1 MPRILDSM
9 WEFGELD
16 VIPDTGVLN
25 RMYLTCK
32 LCGKHMSGGIN
43 KLKLHLGQIPSQN
56 IELCTKTS
64 PEIIRQAIQ
73 SLMDKEE
80 GKDTRAAVRNQLVG
94 GSRVG
99 RPDSGSASTA
109 ASPSSPM
116 SIHPSISSF
125 FVPRTT
131 HGSQLGIKSSMKKKE
146 KAEADKLVSRC
157 LLWGDVPFNIAKT
170 NPFYQPMFD
179 VVAVVGPGYKAP
191 TFAEL
196 RGPLLQ
202 NEKTECTTRLA
213 EFRASWEY
221 TGCTVMSNGWT
232 DQKGRTLLNFLV
244 SCPKGT
250 MFMKSVDASDHI
262 KDARLLCELLDLFI
276 QEVGPSNVVQVIT
289 DNVANYVAAGKML
302 MERYPNLFWT
312 PCGAHCIDLMLEDIG
327 KIPTVRDIVES
338 SKSIT
343 KFIYNHSSALS
354 LMRKCTNNKELVR
367 PAITR
372 IATTFISLQSLL
384 NSMWEVKSMF
394 LSADWR
400 SLSISRKPEGEGIC
414 GLVSYDQSFWAGVE
428 ELCAIS
434 EPLVK
439 VLQLVDGEKPAMG
452 YLYEAM
458 DRAKEAIR
466 AYYADKGD
474 EGLEKQQVIWRV
486 IDQRWNNTLHRP
498 IHAAGVYLNPAFS
511 YACGFRFDA
520 EVMDGFFTCVERMVS
535 SEQEREEISKEMEVY
550 RMGGGTFG
558 FNMAIKNRST
568 KMPDAW
574 WTSYGGRVP
583 HLQKLAI
590 RVLSQTCSSSG
601 CERNW
606 SVFDKIH
613 SNKRN
618 RLESKRLNDMVYVYY
633 NLWLWVRQLQKP
645 TDVEAISLD
654 NIDTTA
660 ARRVE
665 TERPILDTIPDWLGV
680 DLEDVAVAEEGE
692 PKIEEEEAEQHQGQ
706 EAVAELD
713 EDAEEEVTPSRVGS
727 SSGSVAQGPPL
738 PSASRGRL
746 SPFHFVSPG
755 AGSSSSRGKDKA
767 IPYSRKRGR
776 GSQ

>member
-1 MPRILDSM
+1 
-9 WEFGELD
+9 
-16 VIPDTGVLN
+16 
-25 RMYLTCK
+25 
-32 LCGKHMSGGIN
+32 
-43 KLKLHLGQIPSQN
+43 
-56 IELCTKTS
+56 
-64 PEIIRQAIQ
+64 
-73 SLMDKEE
+73 MDN
-80 GKDTRAAVRNQLVG
+80 A
-94 GSRVG
+94 
-99 RPDSGSASTA
+99 
-109 ASPSSPM
+109 
-116 SIHPSISSF
+116 
-125 FVPRTT
+125 
-131 HGSQLGIKSSMKKKE
+131 
-146 KAEADKLVSRC
+146 
-157 LLWGDVPFNIAKT
+157 
-170 NPFYQPMFD
+170 
-179 VVAVVGPGYKAP
+179 
-191 TFAEL
+191 
-196 RGPLLQ
+196 
-202 NEKTECTTRLA
+202 
-213 EFRASWEY
+213 
-221 TGCTVMSNGWT
+221 
-232 DQKGRTLLNFLV
+232 
-244 SCPKGT
+244 
-250 MFMKSVDASDHI
+250 
-262 KDARLLCELLDLFI
+262 
-276 QEVGPSNVVQVIT
+276 
-289 DNVANYVAAGKML
+289 ANYVAAGKML

-312 PCGAHCIDLMLEDIG
+312 PCAAHCIDLMLEDID

-343 KFIYNHSSALS
+343 KFIYNHSSVLS

-367 PAITR
+367 PAFTR
-372 IATTFISLQSLL
+372 FSTTFISLQSLL

-414 GLVSYDQSFWAGVE
+414 RLVSYDLSFWAGVE
-428 ELCAIS
+428 EVCAIS

-439 VLQLVDGEKPAMG
+439 VLRLVDGEKPAMG

-458 DRAKEAIR
+458 DKAKEAIR

-474 EGLEKQQVIWRV
+474 EG
-486 IDQRWNNTLHRP
+486 
-498 IHAAGVYLNPAFS
+498 
-511 YACGFRFDA
+511 FDA

-574 WTSYGGRVP
+574 WTSYDARVP
-583 HLQKLAI
+583 NLQKLAI

-613 SNKRN
+613 SKKRN

-633 NLWLWVRQLQKP
+633 NLRLWVRQLRKP

-660 ARRVE
+660 AWRVE
-665 TERPILDTIPDWLGV
+665 TERLILDTIPDWLGV

-692 PKIEEEEAEQHQGQ
+692 PEIEEEEAEQHQGQ

-727 SSGSVAQGPPL
+727 SSNIAQRPPL

>member
-9 WEFGELD
+9 WEFGEPD
-16 VIPDTGVLN
+16 VIPETGALN

-43 KLKLHLGQIPSQN
+43 KLKFHLGQIPGQN
-56 IELCTKTS
+56 IELCTKPS

-73 SLMDKEE
+73 SLMDKED
-80 GKDTRAAVRNQLVG
+80 GKDTRAALRNQLVG

-99 RPDSGSASTA
+99 GPESGSASTA

-116 SIHPSISSF
+116 GTHPSISSF
-125 FVPRTT
+125 FVPRTIA
-131 HGSQLGIKSSMKKKE
+131 GSQARIKSSMKKKE

-157 LLWGDVPFNIAKT
+157 LLWSDVPFNIAKT

-202 NEKTECTTRLA
+202 NEKTECIARLA
-213 EFRASWEY
+213 EFKASWEY
-221 TGCTVMSNGWT
+221 IGCTVMSDGWT

-250 MFMKSVDASDHI
+250 MFMKSVDASAHI

-276 QEVGPSNVVQVIT
+276 QEVGSSNVVQVIT
-289 DNVANYVAAGKML
+289 DNAANYVAAGKML

-312 PCGAHCIDLMLEDIG
+312 PCAAHCIDLMLEDIG

-343 KFIYNHSSALS
+343 KFIYNHSFVLS
-354 LMRKCTNNKELVR
+354 LMRKFTNNKELVQ

-372 IATTFISLQSLL
+372 FATTFISLQPLL

-414 GLVSYDQSFWAGVE
+414 KLVSYDQRFWAEVE
-428 ELCAIS
+428 EVCAIS

-439 VLQLVDGEKPAMG
+439 VLRLVDGEKPAMG

-466 AYYADKGD
+466 TYYADKGD
-474 EGLEKQQVIWRV
+474 EG
-486 IDQRWNNTLHRP
+486 
-498 IHAAGVYLNPAFS
+498 
-511 YACGFRFDA
+511 FDA
-520 EVMDGFFTCVERMVS
+520 EVMDGFFTCVEMMVS

-558 FNMAIKNRST
+558 FNMAINNRST
-568 KMPDAW
+568 KMPDVW
-574 WTSYGGRVP
+574 WTSYGARVP

-601 CERNW
+601 CEHNW

-613 SNKRN
+613 SKKRN
-618 RLESKRLNDMVYVYY
+618 RLESQRLNDMVYVYY
-633 NLWLWVRQLQKP
+633 NLRLWVRQLQKP
-645 TDVEAISLD
+645 TDVEAILLD
-654 NIDTTA
+654 NIYTTA
-660 ARRVE
+660 AWRVE

-692 PKIEEEEAEQHQGQ
+692 PEIEEEEEEEEEEEHQGQ

-727 SSGSVAQGPPL
+727 SSGSVAQRPPL
-738 PSASRGRL
+738 PSDSRGRL

-755 AGSSSSRGKDKA
+755 AGSSSSRGKGKS
-767 IPYSRKRGR
+767 IPYSCKRGR